1 MTSPPQKTACFI
13 ISRYVERLE
22 IGNEWWERLPGPE
35 IGVLLRLNIS
45 KNMVM
50 VAKIKLQ
57 HSTRP
62 QKFHLGTEVA
72 LISIL

>member
-1 MTSPPQKTACFI
+1 MTSPPPKTACFI

-35 IGVLLRLNIS
+35 IGVLLRLNNS

-50 VAKIKLQ
+50 VAKIKLENFEAMLV
-57 HSTRP
+57 H
-62 QKFHLGTEVA
+62 
-72 LISIL
+72 